1 MKIILTGLLV
11 FLGWAAFSSYLYV
24 CEIKDLCNEKE
35 TSLVSSM
42 IANDSLAAGSKSD
55 TLDVQADTMD
65 VQADTMDVQADVIP
79 ENLLIYFAFDKSSF
93 DPDSSISA
101 YYDKSM
107 AYMLRNSAAG
117 LHITGH
123 TDAIGSD
130 EYNMALG
137 YRRAQSVK
145 DYFETKGI
153 SSDRITIDSKGEKEP
168 AEDNSTNAGRAKNR
182 RASVTIKN

>member
-24 CEIKDLCNEKE
+24 CKIKDLCNEKE
-35 TSLVSSM
+35 TISVSGQ
-42 IANDSLAAGSKSD
+42 IANDSLAAGS
-55 TLDVQADTMD
+55 QADTLN

-79 ENLLIYFAFDKSSF
+79 ENLLIYFAFDVSSF
-93 DPDSSISA
+93 EPDSSISA
-101 YYDKSM
+101 YYEKSM
-107 AYMLRNSAAG
+107 AYLLRNSAAG

-137 YRRAQSVK
+137 YRRAHSVK
-145 DYFETKGI
+145 DYFESKGI
-153 SSDRITIDSKGEKEP
+153 PSDRITIDSKGEKEP